1 MMARIA
7 RPSAPPL
14 AMQTTPAR
22 RLPHINVSGVDARG
36 PLVAVQDRVVG
47 AGLVSSIT
55 GLYRFLADLQR
66 VGGPATESTLDL
78 IGPATG
84 TGLLQ
89 LGSSVIDANVP
100 AVLELFEWI
109 GREQILRSLGVR
121 ELRLVGCRT
130 AIEPAAQE
138 TMRRLAQL
146 VGVPVSG
153 TTTIIHRDHFRDRGL
168 DWDLDATMACST
180 ALPPRKVPPLW
191 PELAGGAMAGGRT
204 REFGFDAIDMLP
216 VAALPPVPWPR
227 FVVPRG
233 FDTRTLASQIRVAD
247 GRSLPGLL
255 ALPRCE
261 ILLPMGKVGSEE
273 HFRVVEVLF
282 NWEGVRITGP
292 ELPGGAVYPVVSPQ
306 RFVRL
311 FIGLP
316 QYRS

>member
-1 MMARIA
+1 MTVGRVL
-7 RPSAPPL
+7 RPSHPPV
-14 AMQTTPAR
+14 AMPAMPAR

-36 PLVAVQDRVVG
+36 PLIAVQDRLAG

-78 IGPATG
+78 IGPSTG

-89 LGSSVIDANVP
+89 LGSSVIDASVP
-100 AVLELFEWI
+100 TVLEIFEWI
-109 GREQILRSLGVR
+109 GREQLLRALGVR
-121 ELRLVGCRT
+121 ELRMIGCRT
-130 AIEPAAQE
+130 AIEPAAHE
-138 TMRRLAQL
+138 TMRRLAAL

-153 TTTIIHRDHFRDRGL
+153 TTTLIYRDHFRDRGL
-168 DWDLDATMACST
+168 DWDLDATMLGST

-191 PELAGGAMAGGRT
+191 PDCAPRARELA
-204 REFGFDAIDMLP
+204 FDAIDA
-216 VAALPPVPWPR
+216 VAASSLPPVTWPR

-233 FDTRTLASQIRVAD
+233 FDTRALAAAIRA
-247 GRSLPGLL
+247 GEGKILPGLL
-255 ALPRCE
+255 ASPRCE
-261 ILLPMGKVGSEE
+261 ILLPVGKVQNEE
-273 HFRVVEVLF
+273 CYRVVEVLF
-282 NWEGVRITGP
+282 NWEGVRVSGP
-292 ELPGGAVYPVVSPQ
+292 EYSGGAVYPVVSPQ